1 MRIDKKLYLLFSC
14 LLCCSA
20 VKAQN
25 WQWED
30 DYEAL
35 HFMYTLQYVT
45 SQYKVFPAADWQT
58 PLQENGTAVSPP
70 LSSMRSPVTSGFAVG
85 LGVSKNIS
93 DHAEIRLV
101 PTLTL
106 ADRILTY
113 GYHSALEAT
122 PEGVPDYYKDRKVK
136 ASLIELP
143 LSLKLKSDR
152 RHNFG
157 TYLAGGLK
165 YSADLSSAKRN
176 NDTEKVAFEKM
187 LKNKKSYLSYEAGIG
202 FDLYLK
208 YFKLSPEIKYSSSL
222 NNMLKQENN
231 VFSEPIDRLMLRNVT
246 FSLYIQ

>member
-1 MRIDKKLYLLFSC
+1 MRIDKRLYLLFSC

-30 DYEAL
+30 DYEAF

-58 PLQENGTAVSPP
+58 S
-70 LSSMRSPVTSGFAVG
+70 LSSMRSPVTPGFAVG
-85 LGVSKNIS
+85 LGLSKNIS
-93 DHAEIRLV
+93 DHTEIRLV

-113 GYHSALEAT
+113 GYHSALETT
-122 PEGVPDYYKDRKVK
+122 PEGVPNYYKDRKVK

-157 TYLAGGLK
+157 AYLAGGLK

-176 NDTEKVAFEKM
+176 NDTDKVASEKM
-187 LKNKKSYLSYEAGIG
+187 LKNTKSYLSYEAGIG
-202 FDLYLK
+202 LDLYLR